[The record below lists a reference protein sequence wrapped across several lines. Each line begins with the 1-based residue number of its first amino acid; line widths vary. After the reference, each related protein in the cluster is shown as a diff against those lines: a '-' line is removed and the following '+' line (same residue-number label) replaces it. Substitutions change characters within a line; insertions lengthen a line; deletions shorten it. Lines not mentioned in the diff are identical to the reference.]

1 MAMTSAFDPR
11 GEDKAL
17 LSDRIRNALT
27 DQIASGELAPGAA
40 LDEQQLADRFGVSRT
55 PIREALRQLAVT
67 GLVEIRPRRGVVVAR
82 MTSERIM
89 EMFET
94 MAEVEAVCAR
104 LATYRMTPI
113 ERSRLLDLHEAAR
126 RFAAEGDVDG
136 YDRINHAFHQCIYQ
150 ATHNAFLAEL
160 ATSLRSRMNALRRV
174 QLRHKDR
181 PRRSALE
188 HQSILEALAEGD
200 GEVAARRMR
209 AHMLNAASALREYI
223 ESTQVASSSSPNA
236 SD

>member
-1 MAMTSAFDPR
+1 MVEIPGLVTTSGFDSG
-11 GEDKAL
+11 GEDRAL

-27 DQIASGELAPGAA
+27 DQIASGELAAGAP

-55 PIREALRQLAVT
+55 PIREALRQLSVS
-67 GLVEIRPRRGVVVAR
+67 GLVEIRPRRGGVVAR
-82 MTSERIM
+82 MTPERIM
-89 EMFET
+89 ELFET

-113 ERSRLLDLHEAAR
+113 ERSQLLDLHEAAL

-136 YDRINHAFHQCIYQ
+136 YDRINHAFHECIYR
-150 ATHNAFLAEL
+150 ATHNAFLAEQ
-160 ATSLRSRMNALRRV
+160 AISLRSRMNALRRI

-181 PRRSALE
+181 PGRSVSE
-188 HQSILEALAEGD
+188 HQSIMEALAEGD
-200 GEVAARRMR
+200 GETAARRMR

-223 ESTQVASSSSPNA
+223 ESTRIAAP
-236 SD
+236 

>member
-1 MAMTSAFDPR
+1 MTSAFDPR

-113 ERSRLLDLHEAAR
+113 ERSRLLDLHEAGR
-126 RFAAEGDVDG
+126 RLAAEGDVDG
-136 YDRINHAFHQCIYQ
+136 YDRINHAFHEGIYQ
-150 ATHNAFLAEL
+150 ATHNAFLAEQ
-160 ATSLRSRMNALRRV
+160 ASSLRSRMNALRRV